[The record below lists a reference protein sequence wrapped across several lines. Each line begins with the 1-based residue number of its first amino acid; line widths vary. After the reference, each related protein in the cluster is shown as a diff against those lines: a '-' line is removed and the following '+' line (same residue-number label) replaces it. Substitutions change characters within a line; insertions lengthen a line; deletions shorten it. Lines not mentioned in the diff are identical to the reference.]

1 MTVLELFS
9 VCVVAAT
16 AVEGL
21 ARRIAAGDVP
31 ESVKNKQVTKLF
43 NAYA

>member
-1 MTVLELFS
+1 
-9 VCVVAAT
+9 VCVVVT

-31 ESVKNKQVTKLF
+31 ESVKNKQVMCET
-43 NAYA
+43 AYNL